1 MTVAEVQAARDALA
15 AQITQ
20 LAQAFES
27 QTGCQIHSLP
37 VFEATGTAGKVVPIQ
52 IKVKVQIP

>member
-1 MTVAEVQAARDALA
+1 
-15 AQITQ
+15 